1 MEALARVILALL
13 ALVLLLQ
20 LIQRGPG
27 GAAAWLRAKF
37 LGQVAGR

>member
-1 MEALARVILALL
+1 MEELARVVLALL

-27 GAAAWLRAKF
+27 GARDWLRAKF
-37 LGQVAGR
+37 LGAVAH